1 MTIHAVVSRKVH
13 PHVLLHALGDG
24 AFYDRLCELASS
36 KRVDPELLSESV
48 ESTARDLYDVLETLS
63 DWDDD
68 LASEVH
74 TAALTYMQAVER
86 FCRDVIE
93 SRRA

>member
-24 AFYDRLCELASS
+24 AFYDRLRELAAS
-36 KRVDPELLSESV
+36 KRLDGDLLSDSV
-48 ESTARDLYDVLETLS
+48 ESTARDLYEIIGTLG

-68 LASEVH
+68 LAWEVH
-74 TAALTYMQAVER
+74 SAALTYMQAVER